1 MFLLSLFKILIYY
14 LTKFLFQLVFSIE
27 NFCFSCFSDKS
38 TKNNY
43 LATNLA
49 LLTHS
54 KYLLFMNIMRKGRKL
69 MSWII
74 YPVK

>member
-14 LTKFLFQLVFSIE
+14 LTKFLFQLVCYIE
-27 NFCFSCFSDKS
+27 KLLFSCFSNKS

-49 LLTHS
+49 LLTFKIS
-54 KYLLFMNIMRKGRKL
+54 F
-69 MSWII
+69 I
-74 YPVK
+74 YEYYAQR